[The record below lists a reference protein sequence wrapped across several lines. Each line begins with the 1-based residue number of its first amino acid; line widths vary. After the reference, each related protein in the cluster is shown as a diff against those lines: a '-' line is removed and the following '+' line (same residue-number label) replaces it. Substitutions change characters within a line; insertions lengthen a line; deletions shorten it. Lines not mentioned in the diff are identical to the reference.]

1 VASLRLAERFFA
13 LHSHDVLDL
22 PQFKEALAARIC
34 FMTTSLLSP
43 KSSTIAARVEPT
55 EALGTQVGR
64 WACLIV
70 SAKQDH
76 QNVFCQAAIARGW
89 ETFVTAD
96 PHEALKFMCR
106 NSIKLALIDF
116 HDVTEQAGAAG
127 FDNFRSLAEYIKWV
141 GGVLLIINGPVHDS
155 QTQDSSVELWA
166 RQLGSWSYLPGI
178 LPQSDLSDLCEQALQ
193 VVEKLHH
200 PKR

>member
-1 VASLRLAERFFA
+1 
-13 LHSHDVLDL
+13 
-22 PQFKEALAARIC
+22 
-34 FMTTSLLSP
+34 MTTALLFP
-43 KSSTIAARVEPT
+43 KSSVITTRAEPSGAHDT
-55 EALGTQVGR
+55 HLGR
-64 WACLIV
+64 WPCLIV
-70 SAKQDH
+70 SAKHEH
-76 QNVFCQAAIARGW
+76 QNIFSQAAIARGW

-106 NSIKLALIDF
+106 NSIKLAVIDF
-116 HDVTEQAGAAG
+116 QDVSEG

-141 GGVLLIINGPVHDS
+141 GGVLLVINGPE
-155 QTQDSSVELWA
+155 QDSLPQDASVELWA

-178 LPQSDLSDLCEQALQ
+178 LPQSDLSELCEQALQ

>member
-1 VASLRLAERFFA
+1 M
-13 LHSHDVLDL
+13 
-22 PQFKEALAARIC
+22 I
-34 FMTTSLLSP
+34 TTLLSP
-43 KSSTIAARVEPT
+43 QPSASSARLEPST
-55 EALGTQVGR
+55 AHETPLGR
-64 WACLIV
+64 WPCLIV
-70 SAKQDH
+70 SATPEH
-76 QNVFCQAAIARGW
+76 QKTFCQAAISRGW
-89 ETFVTAD
+89 ETHVTSD
-96 PHEALKFMCR
+96 PHDALKFMCR

-116 HDVTEQAGAAG
+116 QDVGDD

-155 QTQDSSVELWA
+155 QAQDTSVELWA

-178 LPQSDLSDLCEQALQ
+178 LPHSDLSDLCEQALL